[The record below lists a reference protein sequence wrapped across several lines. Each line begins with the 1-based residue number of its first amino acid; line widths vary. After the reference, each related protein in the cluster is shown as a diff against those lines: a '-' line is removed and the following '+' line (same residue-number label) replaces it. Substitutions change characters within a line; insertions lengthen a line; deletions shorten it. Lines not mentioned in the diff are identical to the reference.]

1 MIPTLLYDENEL
13 LEQASSG
20 NEEAFATLFH
30 AYKNKLYGYLFRLT
44 NSNEITEDLIQDIF
58 LKLWKDK
65 SELSS
70 IAQFDSYLFRM
81 AKNQAINAFKSI
93 ARETLLYAEYIQTQN
108 IENNT
113 TDNTVQFNETQRIL
127 NQIVETLP
135 PQQKL
140 VFQLSREKQLKHDE
154 IAQLL
159 NLSPNTVKNH
169 LIQALN
175 TIKSQL
181 KYQAALY
188 LVYVFWIALK
198 K

>member
-13 LEQASSG
+13 LERASSG
-20 NEEAFATLFH
+20 NEEAFVTLFH

-70 IAQFDSYLFRM
+70 IVQFDSYLFRM

-108 IENNT
+108 IEINT